1 MCYYSWLVQAHSPV
15 CSTLELHKNK
25 SLTVFSCDGKVGRGG
40 GGGGGGGGVHVSG
53 GRGLFGISERGGV
66 M

>member
-1 MCYYSWLVQAHSPV
+1 MQAHSPV

-40 GGGGGGGGVHVSG
+40 GGGGSMFQEVGVCLG
-53 GRGLFGISERGGV
+53 FQRGVE
-66 M
+66 

>member
-1 MCYYSWLVQAHSPV
+1 MQARSPV

-25 SLTVFSCDGKVGRGG
+25 SLTVLSCDVVRWGG
-40 GGGGGGGGVHVSG
+40 GHVSG
-53 GRGLFGISERGGV
+53 GRGLFGVSKRGGV

>member
-1 MCYYSWLVQAHSPV
+1 MQAHSPV

-25 SLTVFSCDGKVGRGG
+25 KAQQETFFSCDVVRL
-40 GGGGGGGGVHVSG
+40 GGVHVSG
-53 GRGLFGISERGGV
+53 GRGLFGVSESGGV